1 MFSTA
6 LQPNDNFS
14 TGLTVWN
21 DIAQQQSME
30 SRVIPLSA
38 NRTIHSRHF
47 IEANTKAVDISHLR
61 EDCIV
66 PVFSKDNEL
75 TISHQMF
82 IETVLGA
89 AYRMF
94 PNEAIDAP
102 DIVVSHIIKG
112 RIPEAIHKP
121 VSQLLE
127 SDKTI
132 YYERMAFCF
141 EIPTIYEDVAGNRLN
156 LSIGGV
162 RAYNHENLY
171 SRKTMERFKVFIGFK
186 NLVCCNLCVS
196 TDGLK
201 SDMRVMSVQEL
212 FEQSLRLFQQYDAR
226 KHLTQM
232 SRLQEQFLSEHQFAQ
247 MIGKTRLYQY
257 LPPKERKQLPTME
270 FTDSHINAIAK
281 AYYADEN
288 FSRVITSEN
297 RASDIDLWRVYNLFT
312 GANKSSYI
320 DTFLDRSL
328 NATNLISGIGRALD
342 GDSEYSWFIE

>member
-1 MFSTA
+1 MYSTA
-6 LQPNDNFS
+6 LQPNQDFA
-14 TGLTVWN
+14 TVWHDVIEN
-21 DIAQQQSME
+21 PTIHE
-30 SRVIPLSA
+30 TRTIPLGV
-38 NRTIHSRHF
+38 RHPRHF
-47 IEANTKAVDISHLR
+47 IEANTKAVDIEHLR
-61 EDCIV
+61 DDCIV

-89 AYRMF
+89 AYRTF

-112 RIPEAIHKP
+112 RIPDAIHKP
-121 VSQLLE
+121 VNQLLE
-127 SDKTI
+127 TDKTI

-212 FEQSLRLFQQYDAR
+212 FDNSLRLFQQYDAQQ
-226 KHLTQM
+226 HLTQLHN
-232 SRLQEQFLSEHQFAQ
+232 LQHQSLTEHQFAQ
-247 MIGKTRLYQY
+247 LIGKTRLYHF
-257 LPPKERKQLPTME
+257 LPPKERKALPAME
-270 FTDSHINAIAK
+270 FTDSHINAIAR
-281 AYYADEN
+281 AYYSDEN
-288 FSRVITSEN
+288 FSSVISADN
-297 RASDIDLWRVYNLFT
+297 KAPDIDLWRVYNLFT

-328 NATNLISGIGRALD
+328 NATNLIIGIGRALK

>member
-1 MFSTA
+1 MYSTA
-6 LQPNDNFS
+6 LQPNQDFATS
-14 TGLTVWN
+14 ALTVWHN
-21 DIAQQQSME
+21 VAQQPITE

-38 NRTIHSRHF
+38 SNTRHSRHF
-47 IEANTKAVDISHLR
+47 IEANTRAVEIEHLR

-132 YYERMAFCF
+132 YYERMAFCV

-186 NLVCCNLCVS
+186 NLVCCNLCIS

-212 FEQSLRLFQQYDAR
+212 FEQSLGLFQQYDTQ
-226 KHLTQM
+226 KHLSLM
-232 SRLQEQFLSEHQFAQ
+232 SQLQQQSLTEHQFAQ
-247 MIGKTRLYQY
+247 LIGKTRLYQF
-257 LPPKERKQLPTME
+257 LPPKERKMLPSME
-270 FTDSHINAIAK
+270 FTDSHINSIAR
-281 AYYADEN
+281 AYYSDEN
-288 FSRVITSEN
+288 FGRADI
-297 RASDIDLWRVYNLFT
+297 ASDIDLWRVYNLFT

-342 GDSEYSWFIE
+342 GDSEYRWFIE

>member
-1 MFSTA
+1 MYSTA
-6 LQPNDNFS
+6 LQPNADFS
-14 TGLTVWN
+14 TGLTVWS
-21 DIAQQQSME
+21 DIAREQTTE

-38 NRTIHSRHF
+38 NTAHHSRHF
-47 IEANTKAVDISHLR
+47 IEANTKPVDIEHLR

-75 TISHQMF
+75 TISHQAF
-82 IETVLGA
+82 IETVLSA
-89 AYRMF
+89 AYRIF
-94 PNEAIDAP
+94 PNEAIDTP
-102 DIVVSHIIKG
+102 DIVASHIIKG

-121 VSQLLE
+121 ASQLLD

-141 EIPTIYEDVAGNRLN
+141 EIPTIYEDIAGNRLN

-171 SRKTMERFKVFIGFK
+171 SRKTMERFKIFIGFK

-196 TDGLK
+196 TDGLQ
-201 SDMRVMSVQEL
+201 SDMRVMSAQQL
-212 FEQSLRLFQQYDAR
+212 FEGALQLFRQYNAQ
-226 KHLTQM
+226 KHLSAM
-232 SRLQEQFLSEHQFAQ
+232 SQLQNLSLSEHQFAQ
-247 MIGKTRLYQY
+247 LIGKTRLYQY
-257 LPPKERKQLPTME
+257 LPAKEKKQLPTME
-270 FTDSHINAIAK
+270 FTDSHINAIAR

-288 FSRVITSEN
+288 FSRTEG
-297 RASDIDLWRVYNLFT
+297 ADEIDLWRVYNLFT

-328 NATNLISGIGRALD
+328 NATELVSGIGQALQ
-342 GDSEYSWFIE
+342 GDSRYSWFIE

>member
-6 LQPNDNFS
+6 LQPNDSFS

-21 DIAQQQSME
+21 DIAQQQSAE

-38 NRTIHSRHF
+38 NQTIHSRHF

-132 YYERMAFCF
+132 YYERIAFCF

-212 FEQSLRLFQQYDAR
+212 FEQALYLFQQYDTR
-226 KHLTQM
+226 KHLSLM
-232 SRLQEQFLSEHQFAQ
+232 SRMQEQSLTEHQFAQ
-247 MIGKTRLYQY
+247 LIGKTRLYQF
-257 LPPKERKQLPTME
+257 LPPRKRKTLPAME

-288 FSRVITSEN
+288 FGRAEI
-297 RASDIDLWRVYNLFT
+297 ASDINLWWVYNLFT

-328 NATNLISGIGRALD
+328 NATNLITGIGRALE
-342 GDSEYSWFIE
+342 GDNEYRWFIE

>member
-6 LQPNDNFS
+6 LQPNDSFS

-21 DIAQQQSME
+21 DIAQQQSAE
-30 SRVIPLSA
+30 SKVIPLST
-38 NRTIHSRHF
+38 NRSIHSRHF

-102 DIVVSHIIKG
+102 DMVVSHIIKG

-171 SRKTMERFKVFIGFK
+171 SRKTMERFKVFISFK

-212 FEQSLRLFQQYDAR
+212 FEQALYLFQQYDAR
-226 KHLTQM
+226 KHLSLM
-232 SRLQEQFLSEHQFAQ
+232 NRMQEQSLTEHQFAQ
-247 MIGKTRLYQY
+247 FIGKTRLYQF
-257 LPPKERKQLPTME
+257 LPP
-270 FTDSHINAIAK
+270 
-281 AYYADEN
+281 
-288 FSRVITSEN
+288 
-297 RASDIDLWRVYNLFT
+297 
-312 GANKSSYI
+312 
-320 DTFLDRSL
+320 
-328 NATNLISGIGRALD
+328 
-342 GDSEYSWFIE
+342 

>member
-1 MFSTA
+1 MYNTA
-6 LQPNDNFS
+6 LQPNNDFS
-14 TGLTVWN
+14 MGLTVWN
-21 DIAQQQSME
+21 DITKQQITE

-38 NRTIHSRHF
+38 NHTTHSRHF

-82 IETVLGA
+82 IETILGA

-127 SDKTI
+127 TDKTI

-212 FEQSLRLFQQYDAR
+212 FEQSLRLFQQYNAQA
-226 KHLTQM
+226 HLSQM
-232 SRLQEQFLSEHQFAQ
+232 SQLQNRALTEHQFAQ
-247 MIGKTRLYQY
+247 LIGKTRLYQF
-257 LPPKERKQLPTME
+257 LPPKERKALPTME
-270 FTDSHINAIAK
+270 FTDSHINAIAR
-281 AYYADEN
+281 AYYSDDN
-288 FSRVITSEN
+288 FGRVDT
-297 RASDIDLWRVYNLFT
+297 ASDIDLWRVYNLFT

-328 NATNLISGIGRALD
+328 NATNLITGIGRALE
-342 GDSEYSWFIE
+342 GDSEYAWFIE

>member
-6 LQPNDNFS
+6 LRPNDEFS
-14 TGLTVWN
+14 SSALTVWN
-21 DIAQQQSME
+21 NIPEQSIN
-30 SRVIPLSA
+30 STAVVPLGVKHA
-38 NRTIHSRHF
+38 RHF
-47 IEANTKAVDISHLR
+47 IEANTKPVEIEHLR
-61 EDCIV
+61 DDCIV

-75 TISHQMF
+75 TISHQAF
-82 IETVLGA
+82 IETLLGA

-121 VSQLLE
+121 VTQLLE

-171 SRKTMERFKVFIGFK
+171 SRKAMERFKIFIGFK

-212 FEQSLRLFQQYDAR
+212 FDGALALFQQYDAQQ
-226 KHLTQM
+226 HLTLM
-232 SRLQEQFLSEHQFAQ
+232 GRMQERSLSEHQFAQ
-247 MIGKTRLYQY
+247 LIGKSRLYQY
-257 LPPKERKQLPTME
+257 LPPKEKKALPAME
-270 FTDSHINAIAK
+270 FTDSHINAIAR
-281 AYYADEN
+281 AYYSDEN
-288 FSRVITSEN
+288 FGREGN
-297 RASDIDLWRVYNLFT
+297 AAEIDLWRVYNLFT

-328 NATNLISGIGRALD
+328 NATNLIAGIGRALE
-342 GDSEYSWFIE
+342 GDNQYSWFIE